1 MNIGK
6 KKILKLWSKIAE
18 TGGVALGCASVFF
31 VFFGIVAGVVFLLK
45 WLWSLAWVKN
55 AAGNV
60 GNFLV
65 EKGSLFEYIFI
76 GGFLLYLIICIVLGI
91 VAFIS
96 DKKDSI
102 VKGAKT
108 AWEWFLKII
117 FILFLIAL
125 CLFSLHECFH
135 NSPDI
140 EPQLYEHRL

>member
-1 MNIGK
+1 MNTGK

-18 TGGVALGCASVFF
+18 TGGVALGCAFVAF
-31 VFFGIVAGVVFLLK
+31 VFFGFVAGVVFLLK
-45 WLWSLAWVKN
+45 WLWSLAWVKK

-65 EKGSLFEYIFI
+65 ENGTLFEYIFI
-76 GGFLLYLIICIVLGI
+76 GGFLLYLIICLVLGI

-140 EPQLYEHRL
+140 EPQLYEHKM